1 MPMLS
6 AKIKTLILSRPP
18 APLHSVHPTSHNPL
32 LDSSRLFYLLYELVD
47 ISSDACEQQNVC
59 YFFFLTFKLVSN
71 HSCLPSPPRKSDALR
86 TDTQRNKG
94 HQLHPLVLIN
104 PFIPSSLKS
113 DFLKSSHTWKSLIFP
128 EAIFNFSS
136 FKKTLA
142 NKIVK
147 TCNQDYSAVVLFHH

>member
-1 MPMLS
+1 MNWWIFPLMPVN
-6 AKIKTLILSRPP
+6 SRTF
-18 APLHSVHPTSHNPL
+18 AT
-32 LDSSRLFYLLYELVD
+32 
-47 ISSDACEQQNVC
+47 
-59 YFFFLTFKLVSN
+59 FFFLTFKLVSN

-136 FKKTLA
+136 FKKSLA

-147 TCNQDYSAVVLFHH
+147 TCNQDYSAVVLFHHWHWNHLKSEGESMDQQSVTTVEKAVVVENHRSY